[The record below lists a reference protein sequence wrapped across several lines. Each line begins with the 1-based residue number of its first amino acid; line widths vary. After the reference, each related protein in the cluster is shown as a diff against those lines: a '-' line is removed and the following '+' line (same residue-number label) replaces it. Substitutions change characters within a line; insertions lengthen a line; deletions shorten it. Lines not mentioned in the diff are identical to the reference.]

1 MATEITDRY
10 DEFRQP
16 GEQLQVE
23 LLRGTID
30 TDGSGN
36 GTLTVSLEGYGD
48 APIVQVTSDA
58 GSAANV
64 TANSFDLTI
73 SGGTASTTVTVEA
86 LVTGPVGV
94 A

>member
-10 DEFRQP
+10 TQYKQP
-16 GEQLQVE
+16 GEDIRVE
-23 LLRGTID
+23 IIRGTID

-36 GTLTVSLEGYGD
+36 GTLSVPLDGYGAD
-48 APIVQVTSDA
+48 PIVQVTSGS

-64 TANSFDLTI
+64 TANGFDISI

-86 LVTGPVGV
+86 LVHGPAGV